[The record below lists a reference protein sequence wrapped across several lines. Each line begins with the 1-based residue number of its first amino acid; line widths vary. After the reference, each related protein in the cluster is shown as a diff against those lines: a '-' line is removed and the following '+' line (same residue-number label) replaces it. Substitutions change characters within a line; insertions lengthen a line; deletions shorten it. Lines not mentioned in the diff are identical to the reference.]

1 MIKRIKTI
9 SKSVAEAFECNAD
22 VEVIYTYPAVV
33 NHKEQTNHV
42 IRLAKQHFGEKH
54 FSQEDLPMSASEDF
68 SFFLHHKPGCFFALG
83 TMQEGKQ
90 LMTLHTS
97 TYDYNDNL
105 IPTGAFFFLKI
116 VEDRLAVKLIC

>member
-1 MIKRIKTI
+1 MIKRIQQI
-9 SKSVAEAFECNAD
+9 SKSVAEAFECVAD
-22 VEVIYTYPAVV
+22 VNVIESYPAVV
-33 NHKEQTNHV
+33 NHKEQTDHV
-42 IRLAKQHFGEKH
+42 IRLAKTHFGEKH

-68 SFFLHHKPGCFFALG
+68 SYFLHHKPGCFYALG

-116 VEDRLAVKLIC
+116 VEDRLAVNLLK